1 METYALKNALTDV
14 YTDWEQATRGGYYS
28 YTASIGKRRAVLYS
42 AMQTHLP
49 RLQALEA
56 QIGEWADRRGVRGQ
70 DEKQMW
76 ERAARIRRAMA
87 NTNPDDVSALFPV

>member
-1 METYALKNALTDV
+1 MDTYELKNAFSQL
-14 YTDWEQATRGGYYS
+14 YADWETATRPGYYAYQS
-28 YTASIGKRRAVLYS
+28 SIGKRRAVLY
-42 AMQTHLP
+42 AAVLEYLP

-76 ERAARIRRAMA
+76 ERAARIRQAIR
-87 NTNPDDVSALFPV
+87 NTDPDNVRVLLPV